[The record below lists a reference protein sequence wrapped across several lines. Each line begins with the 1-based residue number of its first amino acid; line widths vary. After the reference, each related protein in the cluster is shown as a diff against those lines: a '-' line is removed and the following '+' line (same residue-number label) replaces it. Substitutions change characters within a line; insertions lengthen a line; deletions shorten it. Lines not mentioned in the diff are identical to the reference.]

1 MLLYFMGLT
10 IFVWV
15 WIVLDPSDIKI
26 IYRDSGGH
34 LEKNAIIREYLRFN
48 PSFRRLFEYSKMGT
62 PLVTLG
68 EGRPRVMITAGVH
81 GNEIPPQL
89 ATLELIK
96 FLAHLDI
103 TGTVFVI
110 PFAAPW
116 STMNNTRWFKG
127 VDLNRSS
134 HAPGSVTNTIFKV
147 AVGLNVDA
155 LGDFHSTAPRSN
167 PGRESIFCSKKPC
180 RKSYLIAK
188 YISRMGSSDV
198 IVYENAASHY
208 KGALEDECNLGGV
221 GAVTCEVVSK
231 NGSLTLGSLERSLL
245 QMKAFLKYFNII

>member
-1 MLLYFMGLT
+1 MLNP
-10 IFVWV
+10 
-15 WIVLDPSDIKI
+15 LDIRI
-26 IYRDSGGH
+26 IYRGSGGH
-34 LEKNAIIREYLRFN
+34 LEKNILIGDYFKVN
-48 PSFRRLFEYSKMGT
+48 PSFRVLFEYSRRGT
-62 PLVTLG
+62 PMVALG
-68 EGRPRVMITAGVH
+68 DGRPRVMITAGIH

-89 ATLELIK
+89 ASLELIK
-96 FLAHLDI
+96 SLAPLDI
-103 TGTVFVI
+103 RGTVYII

-147 AVGLNVDA
+147 AVDLDVDA

-180 RKSYLIAK
+180 RRSYLMAK
-188 YISRMGSSDV
+188 YISRVGSSDV
-198 IVYENAASHY
+198 IAYENAASHY

-221 GAVTCEVVSK
+221 GAVTCEVVSE
-231 NGSLTLGSLERSLL
+231 NGSLTPGSLDRSLL
-245 QMKAFLKYFNII
+245 QMKAFLKYFNVI

>member
-1 MLLYFMGLT
+1 M
-10 IFVWV
+10 
-15 WIVLDPSDIKI
+15 VLDPLDIKI
-26 IYRDSGGH
+26 IYRGSGGH
-34 LEKNAIIREYLRFN
+34 LEKNILIGDYFKVN
-48 PSFRRLFEYSKMGT
+48 PSFRVLSEYSRRGT
-62 PLVTLG
+62 PIVALG

-89 ATLELIK
+89 ASLELIK
-96 FLAHLDI
+96 FLAPLDI
-103 TGTVFVI
+103 MGTVYII

-147 AVGLNVDA
+147 AVDLGVDA

-180 RKSYLIAK
+180 RRSYLMAK

-198 IVYENAASHY
+198 IAYETAASHY

-221 GAVTCEVVSK
+221 GAVTCEVVSE
-231 NGSLTLGSLERSLL
+231 NGSLAPGSLERSLL
-245 QMKAFLKYFNII
+245 QMKAFLKYFNVI

>member
-1 MLLYFMGLT
+1 VTNPL
-10 IFVWV
+10 
-15 WIVLDPSDIKI
+15 DIKI
-26 IYRDSGGH
+26 IYKGSGGY
-34 LEKNAIIREYLRFN
+34 LEKNAVMKGYIRDN
-48 PSFRRLFEYSKMGT
+48 PSFRGLFECSRMGT
-62 PLVTLG
+62 PLVKLG
-68 EGRPRVMITAGVH
+68 GGRPCVMVTAGVH

-96 FLAHLDI
+96 SLAPLDI
-103 TGTVFVI
+103 TGTVYII

-147 AVGLNVDA
+147 AVDLNVDA

-167 PGRESIFCSKKPC
+167 PGRESVFCSKKPC
-180 RKSYLIAK
+180 RRSYLIAK

-208 KGALEDECNLGGV
+208 KGALEDECNLAGV

>member
-1 MLLYFMGLT
+1 M
-10 IFVWV
+10 
-15 WIVLDPSDIKI
+15 LDPLDVKI
-26 IYRDSGGH
+26 IYRGSGGH
-34 LEKNAIIREYLRFN
+34 LEKNFIIGDYLKLN
-48 PSFRRLFEYSKMGT
+48 PSFRRLFEYSRIGT
-62 PLVTLG
+62 PLVALG
-68 EGRPRVMITAGVH
+68 EGRPSVMITAGVH

-89 ATLELIK
+89 ASLELIK
-96 FLAHLDI
+96 SLAPLDI
-103 TGTVFVI
+103 KGTVYII

-147 AVGLNVDA
+147 AVDLNVDA

-180 RKSYLIAK
+180 KRSYLIAN
-188 YISRMGSSDV
+188 YISRLGSSDV

-231 NGSLTLGSLERSLL
+231 NGLLAPGSLERSLL
-245 QMKAFLKYFNII
+245 QMRAFLKYFNVI

>member
-1 MLLYFMGLT
+1 M
-10 IFVWV
+10 
-15 WIVLDPSDIKI
+15 LDPLDVKI
-26 IYRDSGGH
+26 IYRGSGGH
-34 LEKNAIIREYLRFN
+34 LEKNVVIGNYLKLN
-48 PSFRRLFEYSKMGT
+48 PSFRRLFEYSRMGT
-62 PLVTLG
+62 PLVALG
-68 EGRPRVMITAGVH
+68 EGKPSVMITAGVH

-89 ATLELIK
+89 ASLELIK
-96 FLAHLDI
+96 SLAPLDI
-103 TGTVFVI
+103 KGTVYII

-147 AVGLNVDA
+147 AVDLNVDA

-180 RKSYLIAK
+180 KISYLIAN
-188 YISRMGSSDV
+188 YISRLGSSDV

-231 NGSLTLGSLERSLL
+231 NGLLAPGSLERSLL
-245 QMKAFLKYFNII
+245 QMRAFLKYFNVI